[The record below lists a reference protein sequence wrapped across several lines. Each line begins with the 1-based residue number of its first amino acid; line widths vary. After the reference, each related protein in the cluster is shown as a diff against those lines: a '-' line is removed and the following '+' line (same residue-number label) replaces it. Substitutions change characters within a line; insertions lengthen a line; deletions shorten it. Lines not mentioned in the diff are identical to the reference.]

1 MSWTKILQGMAAVGI
16 AGVGGCA
23 VGPDYHARRR
33 SRSSRLELR
42 RWQTG

>member
-1 MSWTKILQGMAAVGI
+1 MSWTKILRGMAAAGI

-23 VGPDYHARRR
+23 VGPDYHPPAAAC
-33 SRSSRLELR
+33 SGRLELR